1 MVLGGGPFFSLLCF
15 SVFFLLPFVPSS
27 PLFVCSNWVSSLK
40 MKVEKGGLDGGA
52 AAVGGVGGGGMA
64 AILLLLSSASLCF
77 SFLFVS
83 VFLLFLRSL
92 VPCFFFFVFFVLSS
106 LFSFLF
112 SVFLFSHFL
121 PKNPYIFLLSLMS
134 LPCFFR
140 SLSTP
145 PKNLS
150 LCFSSFLFFYMFLSS
165 LSSVFFFFCFLTPKS
180 SVHSSLFFSKSFSLL
195 KNSLLCS
202 LVLFLLFFSSQ
213 PPCSPISPHIYKQG
227 ERGHPVLSR
236 HGIG

>member
-1 MVLGGGPFFSLLCF
+1 MV
-15 SVFFLLPFVPSS
+15 
-27 PLFVCSNWVSSLK
+27 
-40 MKVEKGGLDGGA
+40 
-52 AAVGGVGGGGMA
+52 
-64 AILLLLSSASLCF
+64 LLLLE
-77 SFLFVS
+77 V
-83 VFLLFLRSL
+83 L
-92 VPCFFFFVFFVLSS
+92 VVVEWRRFFFFSPLLLCVFPFFLFLFFSCFCVLSSPISSSLFFVLSS

-112 SVFLFSHFL
+112 SVFLFSPFL

-165 LSSVFFFFCFLTPKS
+165 LSSVFFCFLTPKS

>member
-1 MVLGGGPFFSLLCF
+1 V
-15 SVFFLLPFVPSS
+15 
-27 PLFVCSNWVSSLK
+27 
-40 MKVEKGGLDGGA
+40 VEW
-52 AAVGGVGGGGMA
+52 
-64 AILLLLSSASLCF
+64 
-77 SFLFVS
+77 
-83 VFLLFLRSL
+83 RR
-92 VPCFFFFVFFVLSS
+92 FFFFSPLLLCVFPFFLFLFFSCFCVLSSPISSSLFFVLSS

-112 SVFLFSHFL
+112 SVFLFSPFL
-121 PKNPYIFLLSLMS
+121 LKNPNIFLLSLMS

-150 LCFSSFLFFYMFLSS
+150 LCFSPFLFFFLCFSP
-165 LSSVFFFFCFLTPKS
+165 LYPLFFFCFLTPKS

-202 LVLFLLFFSSQ
+202 LVLFLLFFSR
-213 PPCSPISPHIYKQG
+213 PPYSPISPHIYKQG